1 MRNLNSLFNKI
12 LEINCKYLT
21 PILLSLFLMFICC
34 IAILVL
40 DERLYHYL
48 SNWRLLVLIPIVYLC
63 MYLTLRP
70 ALFAFKNWIVLLKNI
85 MGLVCHEK

>member
-1 MRNLNSLFNKI
+1 MKGINSLLNSL
-12 LEINCKYLT
+12 LDINCKYIT
-21 PILLSLFLMFICC
+21 PMLLSLFLMFMCC

-48 SNWRLLVLIPIVYLC
+48 SNWRLLVLIPIIYLC

-70 ALFAFKNWIVLLKNI
+70 ALFAFRNWTALINHIWGVFR
-85 MGLVCHEK
+85 HEK